1 VLEKARTSWR
11 VSQGSG
17 TRLYS
22 MARLNGA
29 FLCQQTPPLALKRS
43 TFLGGSIG
51 FGSSFDLF
59 HLMEPKTQGL
69 AENPANFHN
78 LFDKT
83 TEQT

>member
-1 VLEKARTSWR
+1 MPEDASAT
-11 VSQGSG
+11 
-17 TRLYS
+17 
-22 MARLNGA
+22 
-29 FLCQQTPPLALKRS
+29 LKRS

-51 FGSSFDLF
+51 FGSSFDPF

>member
-1 VLEKARTSWR
+1 
-11 VSQGSG
+11 
-17 TRLYS
+17 

-59 HLMEPKTQGL
+59 HLMDQTQRPRQSL
-69 AENPANFHN
+69 KFHN